1 MTFLGKIFSTILL
14 LLSLAFMLLAL
25 VANAS
30 HRNWRDAV
38 LDPTNGLKRKV
49 EEGQAVARQLADSR
63 MRTEAALAREQASR
77 RTALAALQTQ
87 VDDLKKQLQNRE
99 QSVQAL
105 QAENSELAQTDK
117 SRAEQLATLTEANKN
132 LESKIVAER
141 ADRDQ
146 LFAKSLQLTDMYNQA
161 LGVLDTLSKVNS
173 GLVSDV
179 SRYKEVLDARGIN
192 ANDPL
197 DGSPPDRN
205 GVVLA
210 VNRPNKLVEISI
222 GYDEGLRDGH
232 TLRVTRGGRF
242 LGKLKVRNTEP
253 DKSVA
258 EILDAYLEG
267 PIQTGDRVD
276 TNIE

>member
-14 LLSLAFMLLAL
+14 LLSAAFMVLAL

-38 LDPTNGLKRKV
+38 LDPSTGLKRKV
-49 EEGQAVARQLADSR
+49 EEGQQVTRQLADSR
-63 MRTEAALAREQASR
+63 MRAEAALAREQASR
-77 RTALAALQTQ
+77 RTALAALQSQ
-87 VDDLKKQLQNRE
+87 VDNLRQQLQARE
-99 QSVQAL
+99 QAVQSL
-105 QAENSELAQTDK
+105 QAMNNELVQTDK

-132 LESKIVAER
+132 LEAKIIAER
-141 ADRDQ
+141 SDRDQ
-146 LFAKSLQLTDMYNQA
+146 LFAKSLELTDLYNQA

-173 GLVSDV
+173 GLLADV

-210 VNRPNKLVEISI
+210 VNRPSKLVEISI
-222 GYDEGLRDGH
+222 GFDEGLRDGH
-232 TLRVTRGGRF
+232 TLRVTRGGRY
-242 LGKLKVRNTEP
+242 LGKVKVRKTEP

-267 PIQTGDRVD
+267 PIQAGDRVD
-276 TNIE
+276 TTLE

>member
-210 VNRPNKLVEISI
+210 VNRPSKLVEISI

>member
-38 LDPTNGLKRKV
+38 LDPNNGLKRKV

-99 QSVQAL
+99 QAVQAL
-105 QAENSELAQTDK
+105 QAENNELAQTDK
-117 SRAEQLATLTEANKN
+117 SRAEQLSALTEANKN
-132 LESKIVAER
+132 LETKIVAER

-210 VNRPNKLVEISI
+210 VNRPSKLVEISI

>member
-14 LLSLAFMLLAL
+14 LLSAAFMVLAL

-38 LDPTNGLKRKV
+38 LDPSVGLKRKV
-49 EEGQAVARQLADSR
+49 EEGQQVTRQLADSR
-63 MRTEAALAREQASR
+63 MRAEAALAREQASR
-77 RTALAALQTQ
+77 RTALAALQSQ
-87 VDDLKKQLQNRE
+87 VDNLRQQLQARE
-99 QSVQAL
+99 QAVQSL
-105 QAENSELAQTDK
+105 QAMNNELVQTDK
-117 SRAEQLATLTEANKN
+117 SRAEQLASLTEANKN
-132 LESKIVAER
+132 LESKIIAER
-141 ADRDQ
+141 TDRDQ
-146 LFAKSLQLTDMYNQA
+146 LFAKSLELTDLYNQA

-173 GLVSDV
+173 GLLADV

-210 VNRPNKLVEISI
+210 VNRPNKLIEISI
-222 GYDEGLRDGH
+222 GFDEGLRDGH
-232 TLRVTRGGRF
+232 TLRVTRGGRY
-242 LGKLKVRNTEP
+242 LGKVKVRKTEP

-267 PIQTGDRVD
+267 PIQAGDRVD
-276 TNIE
+276 TTLE